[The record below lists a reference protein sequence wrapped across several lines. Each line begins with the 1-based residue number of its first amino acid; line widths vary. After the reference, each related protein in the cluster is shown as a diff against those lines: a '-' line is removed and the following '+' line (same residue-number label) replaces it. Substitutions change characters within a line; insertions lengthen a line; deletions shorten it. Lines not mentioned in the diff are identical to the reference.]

1 MSDNASKK
9 TVVKELVDPKVDIV
23 FKKIFSDELILIS
36 FLNSVLSLPDSE
48 KITSVTLVDTSL
60 PGDFPE
66 DKSPVVD
73 LKVKD
78 RSGKTFHVEIQYRY
92 HKAFAERVTYYWSKL
107 YSRQMKRGGAYTELK
122 KVVSIIIVNF
132 TMFKQTP
139 NYHSCFQLA
148 DRTQDLL
155 LTDVAEIH
163 ILELIK
169 LPKQAAEIIPE
180 PGEQWLHFINRG
192 HKMEQSVFERWNT
205 PEIKKAYKELQRM
218 SMDPEFRD
226 LYERQH
232 KMLNDY
238 FWGLESE
245 YLRGTE
251 EGLTKGLEEGLT
263 KGLEEGLKQ
272 GQKEKAIEI
281 ALNLIDVLDIKTI
294 ANKTGLREDEI
305 SAIKKNR
312 PR

>member
-122 KVVSIIIVNF
+122 KVVSI
-132 TMFKQTP
+132 T
-139 NYHSCFQLA
+139 
-148 DRTQDLL
+148 
-155 LTDVAEIH
+155 
-163 ILELIK
+163 
-169 LPKQAAEIIPE
+169 
-180 PGEQWLHFINRG
+180 
-192 HKMEQSVFERWNT
+192 
-205 PEIKKAYKELQRM
+205 
-218 SMDPEFRD
+218 
-226 LYERQH
+226 
-232 KMLNDY
+232 
-238 FWGLESE
+238 
-245 YLRGTE
+245 GT
-251 EGLTKGLEEGLT
+251 
-263 KGLEEGLKQ
+263 
-272 GQKEKAIEI
+272 
-281 ALNLIDVLDIKTI
+281 
-294 ANKTGLREDEI
+294 
-305 SAIKKNR
+305 
-312 PR
+312 